1 MKLDRRNFI
10 GSSAAIAA
18 ALTAP
23 TVMASGKP
31 RVVVVGGGAGG
42 ATAAR
47 YIAKDSKG
55 AIDVTLVEPTRS
67 YYTCFFSNLYI
78 GGFRTLD
85 SIGHSYGNLATEYG
99 INVVHDWAVGIDRG
113 AKTVTLAGGSTLNY
127 DRLILSPGIDFIDGS
142 VEGWS
147 INAQNKMPHAYKAG
161 SQTELLKAQIEA
173 MPQGG
178 VFAMVAPPNPY
189 RCPPGPY
196 ERISMTA
203 HLLKAKN
210 PTAKI
215 IVADPKPKFSKMGL
229 FQEGWGNHY
238 SGMIDWIGSEFGGGN
253 VSVDPNAMTVTI
265 DGEVTKVDACNVIP
279 AMKAGRICE
288 IAGITEGNWAPVS
301 GHTMQSRI
309 DENIHVLGDASAQ
322 GDMPKSGYSAN
333 SQAKVAAMA
342 VRGALT
348 GSKVF
353 PAKFS
358 NTCWS
363 LIDTNDGVK
372 VGATYEATDE
382 KIAKIDGFVSK
393 TGEAADLRKATY
405 EESIGWYSGITADMF
420 G

>member
-1 MKLDRRNFI
+1 
-10 GSSAAIAA
+10 
-18 ALTAP
+18 
-23 TVMASGKP
+23 
-31 RVVVVGGGAGG
+31 
-42 ATAAR
+42 
-47 YIAKDSKG
+47 
-55 AIDVTLVEPTRS
+55 
-67 YYTCFFSNLYI
+67 
-78 GGFRTLD
+78 
-85 SIGHSYGNLATEYG
+85 
-99 INVVHDWAVGIDRG
+99 
-113 AKTVTLAGGSTLNY
+113 
-127 DRLILSPGIDFIDGS
+127 
-142 VEGWS
+142 
-147 INAQNKMPHAYKAG
+147 
-161 SQTELLKAQIEA
+161 
-173 MPQGG
+173 
-178 VFAMVAPPNPY
+178 
-189 RCPPGPY
+189 
-196 ERISMTA
+196 
-203 HLLKAKN
+203 
-210 PTAKI
+210 
-215 IVADPKPKFSKMGL
+215 MGL
-229 FQEGWGNHY
+229 FQEGWGSHY
-238 SGMIDWIGSEFGGGN
+238 SGMIDWIGSEFGGAN
-253 VSVDPNAMTVTI
+253 VSVDPDAMTVTI

-301 GHTMQSRI
+301 AHTMQSRV